1 MSATTN
7 LSNFFSSIPDRL
19 SRITS
24 GGKFI
29 KEIDGL
35 RFVAILPVVMY
46 HLTER
51 FERDSAI
58 GQRGTIKNDPT
69 HYLYNFGFLGDF
81 QVTHDRVNHTSDL
94 VNLGFLGVYIFFVI
108 SGFILA
114 VPFAAHKLKDTRP
127 VKLLDYYWRR
137 VTRLEP
143 TYVIWCT
150 LFYILFVF
158 VKHTSFANYLRE
170 YFATITY
177 THTLLYNTWSPFNPV
192 TWTLE
197 VEIQFYIL
205 APFLATAF
213 FTIKN
218 KNTRRMVNVSLIL
231 LLIIIQSYF
240 KLMVAPF
247 NWCILAY
254 LHYFLIGFM
263 LADLYLT
270 DWSNGIKKHGIYDL
284 VAIVSLVIF
293 VFSWSWAFQFLNRLL
308 VVLSLFTFFY
318 AAFKSNIVNKI
329 LCNRWI
335 TAIGGMCYSIYLIH
349 LPIAELFI
357 RISKNWHITN
367 TYTVNLLVQLL
378 VFLPI
383 VFVLSSIA
391 FLLFEKPFM
400 DKYWP
405 KKFVAFF
412 RKPAV
417 AE

>member
-1 MSATTN
+1 MSTTK
-7 LSNFFSSIPDRL
+7 SVSGFFASLPDRL

-58 GQRGTIKNDPT
+58 GSRGLIKNNPT
-69 HYLYNFGFLGDF
+69 HTLYNLGFLGDF
-81 QVTHDRVNHTSDL
+81 QITHDRANHTSDL
-94 VNLGFLGVYIFFVI
+94 INMGFLGVYIFFVI

-114 VPFAAHKLKDTRP
+114 VPFASHLLKNTKP

-143 TYVIWCT
+143 TYIIWCT
-150 LFYILFVF
+150 LFYFLFIF
-158 VKHTSFANYLRE
+158 VKHTGFGSYLTE
-170 YFATITY
+170 FLATITY

-205 APFLATAF
+205 APFLASAF
-213 FTIKN
+213 FLIKN
-218 KNTRRMVNVSLIL
+218 KVNRRLLNTALIV
-231 LLIIIQSYF
+231 LLIFVQSYF
-240 KLMVAPF
+240 HLVVAPF

-263 LADLYLT
+263 LADIYLT
-270 DWSNGIKKHGIYDL
+270 DWSAGIKKTWVYDL
-284 VAIVSLVIF
+284 VAVIALVVF
-293 VFSWSWAFQFLNRLL
+293 VFAWSWAFQFLNRLL
-308 VVLSLFTFFY
+308 VVIALFTFFF
-318 AAFKSNIVNKI
+318 AAFKSNIVNKF

-335 TAIGGMCYSIYLIH
+335 TAIGGMCYTIYLMH
-349 LPIAELFI
+349 LPLAELFI
-357 RISKNWHITN
+357 RASKNLHVTN
-367 TYTVNLLVQLL
+367 TYSVNLLVQLL
-378 VFLPI
+378 MFLPI
-383 VFVLSSIA
+383 VFAFSSVG

-400 DKYWP
+400 DKNWP
-405 KKFVAFF
+405 KKLAAFF